1 MEVKANGDV
10 IRRNQLARIK
20 QLRKAGFHTDI
31 ARIEWIID
39 PEQIYVVV
47 DVETTGG
54 KPGLHRI
61 TEIGAI
67 KIQNGR
73 IIDEY
78 QTLLNPHRSIPPF
91 IANLT
96 GITNE
101 MVSTAPFTQT
111 YQ

>member
-1 MEVKANGDV
+1 VYGFPDLMLIKGESLRFIEVKANGDV

-73 IIDEY
+73 KISLPQIMY
-78 QTLLNPHRSIPPF
+78 LLINAS
-91 IANLT
+91 AL
-96 GITNE
+96 
-101 MVSTAPFTQT
+101 
-111 YQ
+111 